1 VSSDLRVEGARF
13 IPRSTFSLTFENWAM
28 NGRAVQRYS
37 RARPWPRVESIMARK
52 KPAWDN
58 NSIP

>member
-1 VSSDLRVEGARF
+1 MSSDLRVEGARF
-13 IPRSTFSLTFENWAM
+13 IPRSTFSLTFENWTM

-37 RARPWPRVESIMARK
+37 RARPWSLVENIMAGK
-52 KPAWDN
+52 SQPWDN